1 MNIYLLDRNQETTN
15 KNEKPELLHPSV
27 PKKNIQITCFMIF
40 KIKISFYTFRPSLS
54 ESKLD
59 ASKLEKRLEKKTNL
73 KMREEEDI
81 LLLLIILMSGNI

>member
-1 MNIYLLDRNQETTN
+1 
-15 KNEKPELLHPSV
+15 
-27 PKKNIQITCFMIF
+27 MIF